1 MSIKSNTIQSVLFQE
16 HTILHFTSQEF
27 NKNDTV
33 KYCTELLDKVR
44 SIPQFEL
51 KEFIDQQ
58 CTQVQTPFAW
68 LNKLEELLT
77 ENAELFELPK
87 MKGRFTK
94 LYTLIE
100 AKRHKLQCWSNCNQT
115 ATGQTFCF
123 TTIQEKSKA
132 IQNIEDKIAF
142 LENAKTDFLQCDNP
156 ISNKH
161 GKSFDEKI
169 ELEIERVQKL
179 AIIQTS
185 KIKNEATILN
195 NDKFI
200 INGNINILVN
210 AFYQMMQEIK
220 TNEKPYLSYSITD
233 IANFICNNF
242 IDKEGNSLSLNTIQ
256 TYLSPNKPHKRL
268 KIDKSIRLYT
278 KSNS

>member
-1 MSIKSNTIQSVLFQE
+1 MSIKSYIIQSVPFQE
-16 HTILHFTSQEF
+16 QTTLHFASQEL
-27 NKNDTV
+27 NKTGTV

-58 CTQVQTPFAW
+58 CTQVQTPFTW

-77 ENAELFELPK
+77 ENAELFEMPK
-87 MKGRFTK
+87 MKGRFAK

-100 AKRHKLQCWSNCNQT
+100 AKRNKLQCWSTCNQT
-115 ATGQTFCF
+115 TSGQPFCF
-123 TTIQEKSKA
+123 TTIQEKAKA

-179 AIIQTS
+179 EAIHKTKDEPI
-185 KIKNEATILN
+185 IHN
-195 NDKFI
+195 NNKFI

-242 IDKEGNSLSLNTIQ
+242 IDKEGNGLSLNTIQ
-256 TYLSPNKPHKRL
+256 TYLSPNKPHKRP